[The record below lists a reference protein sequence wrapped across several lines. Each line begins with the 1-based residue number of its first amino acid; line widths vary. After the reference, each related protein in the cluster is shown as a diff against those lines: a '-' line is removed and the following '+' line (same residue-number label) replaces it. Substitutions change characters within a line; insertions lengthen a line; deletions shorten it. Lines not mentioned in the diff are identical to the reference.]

1 MPRVTCRSKSE
12 DLLMS
17 AEELVGINK
26 KEVLR
31 AEIDDIGLEELM
43 DPITAKI
50 GPSET
55 VNDALKRMRDHDLH
69 ELPVSEDGK
78 KLLGVI
84 SYGTLLRRKN
94 LSVATKVE
102 TIMITPQRISVTTP
116 ITQVA
121 EFFLMSG
128 FRQVPVLNK
137 EMLAGMTSRS
147 AMLKLVGRVRE
158 LSIITVGQIMSPDVR
173 TVHLDSSV
181 PDAVQA
187 MKNLDVRVLPVVDDL
202 GRIVGVV
209 GIRDIANF
217 NWHERNRATVGEL
230 SGDRVTSEV
239 TVGSVMVEPP
249 VVIKQDTTLLEAAR
263 LMLDRNISSLPVVD
277 GSKIQGILT
286 KYDIVELIA
295 SLRQRNMVYTQI
307 SGLGEDDRFALD
319 MMTKEIETSMKKIS
333 PIETPLLFNLHV
345 GAYNDIGMRNKYTL
359 HARLTTDDR
368 VYTGSSVDW
377 DLIRATSDLMQKLE
391 RRVIEHKEEKIQH
404 RRKSRNI
411 GHY

>member
-1 MPRVTCRSKSE
+1 
-12 DLLMS
+12 MS

-158 LSIITVGQIMSPDVR
+158 LSIIPVGQIMSPDVR